1 MQKTVTPLRLVRQA
15 RNLTL
20 QVVADAVGIDTGS
33 LSRIEQG
40 KQGCSSETAAKLA
53 AFFGPADITELEILY
68 PERYETA
75 A

>member
-1 MQKTVTPLRLVRQA
+1 MDQSLTPLRQVRQA

-20 QVVADAVGIDTGS
+20 KTVADAVGIDTGS

-40 KQGCSSETAAKLA
+40 KQGCSPDTAAKLA
-53 AFFGPADITELEILY
+53 AYFGGGAISELEILY
-68 PERYETA
+68 PERYASA